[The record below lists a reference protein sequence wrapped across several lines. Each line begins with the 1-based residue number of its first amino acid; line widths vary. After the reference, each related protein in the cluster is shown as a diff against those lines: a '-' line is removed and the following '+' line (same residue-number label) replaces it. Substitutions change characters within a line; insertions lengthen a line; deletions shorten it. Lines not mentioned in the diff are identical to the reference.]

1 MELAVRH
8 SVPVG
13 NGILTCETKEQ
24 ALSRARGGRDGK
36 GGDAAR
42 ACFALIELA
51 RLLQEQVT

>member
-13 NGILTCETKEQ
+13 NGILTCENKEQ
-24 ALSRARGGRDGK
+24 ALTRARGGK

-42 ACFALIELA
+42 ACFSVIELA
-51 RLLQEQVT
+51 RSLQEQVS